1 MLAGAMGLA
10 DPTSEDLFDTAFS
23 IAEGEPAVL
32 RPVWPFHSSRRMQ
45 LQRLAGLLLSADPV
59 QAADVHVRS
68 WAGQA
73 ATATKLPGRLCRNEC
88 SPQAGVSSEP
98 GMHWLCTSRQV
109 LQEGPLHAGQQSW
122 MDPDDPDQPRGEDD
136 LPVIPMAEFLREA
149 GQLRDG
155 LQADCE
161 ALDQAITIR

>member
-1 MLAGAMGLA
+1 
-10 DPTSEDLFDTAFS
+10 
-23 IAEGEPAVL
+23 
-32 RPVWPFHSSRRMQ
+32 
-45 LQRLAGLLLSADPV
+45 
-59 QAADVHVRS
+59 
-68 WAGQA
+68 
-73 ATATKLPGRLCRNEC
+73 
-88 SPQAGVSSEP
+88 
-98 GMHWLCTSRQV
+98 
-109 LQEGPLHAGQQSW
+109 